1 MASLSQENSTKSDF
15 QKLKRG
21 FPTVASLNYRKVF
34 EGPLKN
40 KIQVRNSKKK
50 HILELQDFQATAAV
64 G

>member
-1 MASLSQENSTKSDF
+1 MA
-15 QKLKRG
+15 
-21 FPTVASLNYRKVF
+21 ASLNYRKGF